1 MPTIAN
7 CCQLSS
13 CTIATVI
20 VSCLLSPARRMSMEH
35 LQNATLAG
43 GVAVGACADLMLTPG
58 GAATVGAIA
67 GALSTLGFK
76 YVQVRCD
83 NCHCSHGHNAP
94 PVNCSPSCCPSCGS
108 TTRAA

>member
-1 MPTIAN
+1 
-7 CCQLSS
+7 
-13 CTIATVI
+13 
-20 VSCLLSPARRMSMEH
+20 MSMEH

-83 NCHCSHGHNAP
+83 KTVTVVNDIMHNAP

>member
-1 MPTIAN
+1 MRITRDLLHSLMA
-7 CCQLSS
+7 S
-13 CTIATVI
+13 TAMTFVI
-20 VSCLLSPARRMSMEH
+20 SGLMGHKKFAPEDI
-35 LQNATLAG
+35 QNATLAG